1 WLFAL
6 RALVLVPLAAWHV
19 ATGGRFRPSPTGA
32 LTVLYLAWGI
42 YVLGFLVWVS
52 AYRYLE
58 AGQVGGFCNLS
69 IVASVLFAAL
79 LPGAVEQIAGEKGLG
94 GGWIRYAGFAGTAS
108 LRGSAL
114 ELVVSGGD
122 VAIVA
127 SGRGSARLVG
137 SWSSTDSDLA
147 LVAPQAGEAGPEP
160 LRLARREGSRRRR

>member
-1 WLFAL
+1 MNVRGSGTATLSFNGAATIQGAGTLKL
-6 RALVLVPLAAWHV
+6 RDA
-19 ATGGRFRPSPTGA
+19 GGDMQ
-32 LTVLYLAWGI
+32 
-42 YVLGFLVWVS
+42 VS
-52 AYRYLE
+52 
-58 AGQVGGFCNLS
+58 
-69 IVASVLFAAL
+69 
-79 LPGAVEQIAGEKGLG
+79 VEQIAGEKALG
-94 GGWIRYAGFAGTAS
+94 GGWVRYAGFAGTAS

-147 LVAPQAGEAGPEP
+147 LVAPQAGEASPEP